1 MPGFFLKGFTRVFNQ
16 CGDLHREFTHMAD
29 DGRLFFFGATLMTG
43 VITFVGAWMIALTL
57 LLRFAARIDPRSGRR
72 RRR

>member
-1 MPGFFLKGFTRVFNQ
+1 
-16 CGDLHREFTHMAD
+16 MAD
-29 DGRLFFFGATLMTG
+29 YFFGATLMTG
-43 VITFVGAWMIALTL
+43 VITSVGAWMIALTL